1 MNKKSFTN
9 KSNQEGQ
16 YGLLSMLAL
25 IVGVVIGSGI
35 YVVNDA
41 LYKISNSAGLI
52 IISWLLIAL
61 IVLFML
67 IAFIEISS
75 ITAKKKEAGTIN
87 NWFKH
92 LWGKK
97 YSKYI
102 GVFFA
107 IVYFPVLISVLSIIL
122 GEEFFK
128 TIWPINNAT
137 GGYDSP
143 YLMFL
148 FVTVVSF
155 FAINIIFAI
164 NTYTFKPGNK
174 IQETGTIIKLI
185 PLILLIFLGLLILMN
200 AFTANND
207 AINNGEGNFN
217 FFDST
222 AAFNQGWS
230 NNGFENFKMI
240 LLMAPTIMFSFDG
253 FLFAASLQNE
263 SKKPSTYK
271 VAALSGV
278 IFIILIYILLSLFVF
293 AFGDE
298 SGGFIVANSLYNIT
312 GQKWLSTLV
321 GLMIVIS
328 VFTGISGNSIAQN
341 RMIAD
346 LSVNNEIKDLNGNL
360 IARNKAKV
368 PQNSAKLSWI
378 LALMWL
384 LIFRLFDLFI
394 LISIVENKDQFITFN
409 TVNSTLFISG
419 WSLNFITLISYTFY
433 VLVIIGAFK
442 NRFNHK
448 VEVDKNKFFY
458 PAAFISIVMISIIL
472 LVFMIDLFDY
482 RTIFTDNNQ
491 IIISELLSYI
501 FHIMVVVIIIL
512 IIIFLPIYLAKDVKK
527 ASKEELRKKEKLI
540 KAYKM
545 QKIDPRYK

>member
-1 MNKKSFTN
+1 MSKKINFTN
-9 KSNQEGQ
+9 KNRQEGQ

-35 YVVNDA
+35 YVVNDT
-41 LYKISNSAGLI
+41 LYKMSNSVGLI

-67 IAFIEISS
+67 ISFIEISS
-75 ITAKKKEAGTIN
+75 ITSKKNEAGTIN

-128 TIWPINNAT
+128 TIWPLSNTTN
-137 GGYDSP
+137 GYDSP

-148 FVTVVSF
+148 FVTIISFVS
-155 FAINIIFAI
+155 INVIFSI

-185 PLILLIFLGLLILMN
+185 PLVLLIFMGLLILMN
-200 AFTANND
+200 AFTADND
-207 AINNGEGNFN
+207 AINNGTGNFN
-217 FFDST
+217 FFDPN
-222 AAFNQGWS
+222 AAFNQGW
-230 NNGFENFKMI
+230 NDNGFDNFKMI

-278 IFIILIYILLSLFVF
+278 VFIILIYILLSLFVF

-298 SGGFIVANSLYNIT
+298 SGGFIVANSLFNIT

-328 VFTGISGNSIAQN
+328 VFTGISGNSVAQN

-346 LSVNNEIKDLNGNL
+346 LSVNNEIKDIKGDL

-378 LALMWL
+378 LALIWL
-384 LIFRLFDLFI
+384 LIFRLFDVFI
-394 LISIVENKDQFITFN
+394 LISVVQNNDFN
-409 TVNSTLFISG
+409 TTNSTLFISG

-433 VLVIIGAFK
+433 ILVIIGAFK
-442 NRFNHK
+442 NRFDHK
-448 VEVDKNKFFY
+448 VDVDKNKLFY
-458 PAAFISIVMISIIL
+458 PAASISIVMISVIL
-472 LVFMIDLFDY
+472 IVFTIDLFDY
-482 RTIFTDNNQ
+482 RTITNNNE
-491 IIISELLSYI
+491 IITSELLSYI
-501 FHIMVVVIIIL
+501 FHILIVVIIIL
-512 IIIFLPIYLAKDVKK
+512 IIILVPIYLAKDVKK
-527 ASKEELRKKEKLI
+527 ANKEELKRKEKLI
-540 KAYKM
+540 EAYKK
-545 QKIDPRYK
+545 QKTDPRYK